1 MAETVFERI
10 RGLPDER
17 FRALRKEVRE
27 YGFFPEKLMHSPETV
42 SPEERRAVRDTLI
55 RHGVPP
61 ECAADDGAIDS
72 VPWIV
77 MDETA
82 RRAGKG

>member
-1 MAETVFERI
+1 MAETIFEWI
-10 RGLPDER
+10 QGLPDDE
-17 FRALRKEVRE
+17 FRALRKELRE
-27 YGFFPEKLMHSPETV
+27 YGFFLGDRMHSPETV
-42 SPEERRAVRDTLI
+42 SPEERQAVRETLA

-61 ECAADDGAIDS
+61 ECAAGDGAIDN

-82 RRAGKG
+82 RRAGKR